1 MRSELGWP
9 FWIVLNWR
17 DRLLLHGPNFASKEF
32 SQQCRRHGFDPW
44 VRKTSW
50 RREWQPTPVLLPQ
63 QFRGQRSLAGYSP
76 WDRKE
81 SDMTERL
88 TFSHTFHY
96 AGTGHGGV
104 RHLSLGQSRSTH
116 RNCKSTQICAIHSLL
131 PTPLYIIKSKM

>member
-17 DRLLLHGPNFASKEF
+17 DRLLLHGPNFASKESASNAGDTGSIPGSGRSPGGGHENQSLF
-32 SQQCRRHGFDPW
+32 LSGKSHR
-44 VRKTSW
+44 
-50 RREWQPTPVLLPQ
+50 
-63 QFRGQRSLAGYSP
+63 QRSLAGYSP

-88 TFSHTFHY
+88 TLSHTFHY
-96 AGTGHGGV
+96 LGTGHGGV
-104 RHLSLGQSRSTH
+104 RHLSLGKSRSTH

-131 PTPLYIIKSKM
+131 PTPLYIIRSKM